1 MAGAKLVWRATVLP
15 KVKLFYWL
23 GLHGRLWTGDRR
35 KRHGLQD
42 DDLCALCDQASETTD
57 HLLLSCVYSTEVWFR
72 ILMRCGR
79 NMLAPTDTDLLLSW
93 WLQSREALPPR
104 IRLAN
109 HAGYVG
115 HLEGEMQEGLREE
128 AVHAGKVN

>member
-1 MAGAKLVWRATVLP
+1 MP

-57 HLLLSCVYSTEVWFR
+57 HLLLSCVYSREVWFR
-72 ILMRCGR
+72 ILTRCGR
-79 NMLAPTDTDLLLSW
+79 NMNMLAPTDTDLLLSW
-93 WLQSREALPPR
+93 WLQSREALPESFR
-104 IRLAN
+104 RGFDSLTMLVTWAFGRRD
-109 HAGYVG
+109 AGG
-115 HLEGEMQEGLREE
+115 SSRGSSARRKG
-128 AVHAGKVN
+128 